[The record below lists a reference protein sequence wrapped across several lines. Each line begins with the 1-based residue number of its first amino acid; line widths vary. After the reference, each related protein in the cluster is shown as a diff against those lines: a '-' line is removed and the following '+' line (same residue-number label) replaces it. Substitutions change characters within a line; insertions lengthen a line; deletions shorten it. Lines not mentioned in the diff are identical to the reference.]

1 MGKDP
6 GPEDPALVI
15 PGGDLVYC
23 NLNGSRSD
31 GVLKELPDHLM
42 EIIDKPSSRKPT
54 AFYGFSNTPS
64 LQYSRSIL
72 SGRAIYL

>member
-1 MGKDP
+1 MSKDP

-31 GVLKELPDHLM
+31 GEHQEKVK
-42 EIIDKPSSRKPT
+42 RK
-54 AFYGFSNTPS
+54 
-64 LQYSRSIL
+64 I
-72 SGRAIYL
+72 

>member
-1 MGKDP
+1 MLQKHLPEFQKIDIFAALNLHFNATSGLTKNLIKDP

-31 GVLKELPDHLM
+31 GVLE
-42 EIIDKPSSRKPT
+42 
-54 AFYGFSNTPS
+54 
-64 LQYSRSIL
+64 
-72 SGRAIYL
+72 